1 MKGYW
6 ENKNWN
12 NKMLEKRNI
21 NTNGFSLIPFDSIA
35 PHPNPLPN
43 GERGG

>member
-1 MKGYW
+1 MKEYW

-21 NTNGFSLIPFDSIA
+21 SKKKKYIAETFSL
-35 PHPNPLPN
+35 
-43 GERGG
+43 